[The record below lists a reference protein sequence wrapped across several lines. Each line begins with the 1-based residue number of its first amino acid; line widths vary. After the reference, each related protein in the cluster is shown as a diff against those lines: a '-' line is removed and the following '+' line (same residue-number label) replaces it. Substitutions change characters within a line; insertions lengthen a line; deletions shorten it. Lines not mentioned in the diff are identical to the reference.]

1 MKRRYSFDDAQKG
14 IIGTPVPVDLDDPI
28 SKLILQ
34 DLLRK
39 DDGAAAQSHLDA
51 GRPIY
56 YWDDRLQSNVRK
68 WPDGRIEQIALD
80 EQGNII
86 VRA

>member
-1 MKRRYSFDDAQKG
+1 MNFSEELAATLENFE
-14 IIGTPVPVDLDDPI
+14 
-28 SKLILQ
+28 
-34 DLLRK
+34 

-68 WPDGRIEQIALD
+68 WPDGRIEPIEFD